1 MGLPPEVAARIT
13 EDDFDPQLSVFMQGW
28 ASTSGPFSQY
38 LDDYRLK
45 ISKKLRKAK
54 THEDQR
60 DVGLELYAAYSLLSA
75 DASVI
80 YEPEAKGPD
89 LLVSIDGSEMYV
101 EARRIREREATV
113 GWVGI
118 SRRLRREIDPHLR
131 NRYVNLQ
138 IAASDHN
145 HRWRGSSPPSLE
157 VFLEHYEE
165 TREFILAQVSNHQG
179 AEVRIPVDSL
189 PEGFAK
195 LVVRRHCESVFYLTY
210 PETQGDE
217 PSKLMRIACEKSRQ
231 VVQGHVNLIVVW
243 IDAGGE
249 TCDDFESVLSILEQ
263 RMHDEPV
270 LFPRSVR
277 YESPSHAAECWQ
289 ACSAFLVRDV
299 WRDEEPLPGTSIP
312 GCSRFL
318 RHDCGQ
324 SRVYENLRAN
334 PRLPDR
340 LLELIRQSALV
351 PFRPLTLGPEP

>member
-1 MGLPPEVAARIT
+1 MSRISNVLPPEVAARIG
-13 EDDFDPQLSVFMQGW
+13 EDDFDPQLSEFIQGW
-28 ASTSGPFSQY
+28 ASKSGPFFQY
-38 LDDYRLK
+38 LKTNQPK
-45 ISKKLRKAK
+45 ISKKLRTAK
-54 THEDQR
+54 EIEDQR
-60 DVGLELYAAYSLLSA
+60 DQYVHLE
-75 DASVI
+75 I
-80 YEPEAKGPD
+80 
-89 LLVSIDGSEMYV
+89 I
-101 EARRIREREATV
+101 
-113 GWVGI
+113 
-118 SRRLRREIDPHLR
+118 
-131 NRYVNLQ
+131 
-138 IAASDHN
+138 ASDHN
-145 HRWRGSSPPSLE
+145 YRWRGISPPSLE

-189 PEGFAK
+189 PERFAK
-195 LVVRRHCESVFYLTY
+195 LVVRRHCESVFFLTY

-217 PSKLMRIACEKSRQ
+217 PSKLLRIACEKSRQ

-263 RMHDEPV
+263 RMHDEPDLV
-270 LFPRSVR
+270 PRSMR

-299 WRDEEPLPGTSIP
+299 WRNEKPLPETGIP

-334 PRLPDR
+334 PRLPNR
-340 LLELIRQSALV
+340 LLDLIRQSA
-351 PFRPLTLGPEP
+351 PGTI